1 MKLVK
6 MMIYKFFP
14 SYINSSETKSD
25 ALIKHFINFTSD
37 WKLLEFY
44 LNCTY
49 TFSQVRFQCTHYLD
63 FQLRNFWQWLWRPQK
78 HL

>member
-6 MMIYKFFP
+6 MMIYKIFP
-14 SYINSSETKSD
+14 SYINSCETKSD

-44 LNCTY
+44 LLCIY
-49 TFSQVRFQCTHYLD
+49 TFSQIRH
-63 FQLRNFWQWLWRPQK
+63 
-78 HL
+78 